1 MSEVI
6 LESIV
11 GMASYFES
19 LQKRVEW
26 FVTIINSHLAPADV
40 DREGDVAANWQLT
53 EEAFLVF
60 VGALFAEVR
69 EIMSTE
75 TGRLRMT
82 KKYGGEACAALFD
95 ILQQLDDA
103 GVPRHPV

>member
-1 MSEVI
+1 MVEDFQERCREILKGLKDEKQEAFSWDDVGKSEEMGEVN

-40 DREGDVAANWQLT
+40 EREGQAGRQLAAHRGSLPGLRRR
-53 EEAFLVF
+53 LV
-60 VGALFAEVR
+60 R
-69 EIMSTE
+69 RDT
-75 TGRLRMT
+75 
-82 KKYGGEACAALFD
+82 
-95 ILQQLDDA
+95 
-103 GVPRHPV
+103 